1 VSSFGVQRMRAREM
15 GCLTGGVSGLLEG
28 QGGRGMARGGEW
40 PTATV
45 QFKDLAMKAPI
56 TMKMKWVTLIDG
68 GETEEEVERRWFHV
82 GEVA

>member
-1 VSSFGVQRMRAREM
+1 
-15 GCLTGGVSGLLEG
+15 
-28 QGGRGMARGGEW
+28 MARGSEW

-56 TMKMKWVTLIDG
+56 TMKLKWVTLIDG